1 MSEKSFVTLMSL
13 VIICIFMT
21 SCSALVWGRD
31 GKHYKFN
38 GRDVTGDELVSLAHS
53 LTAEGQKA
61 QTKCAQVTDDLR
73 DSKME
78 CIKLEERL
86 TESRREC
93 FRLKNE
99 VEQLHEQAAKHRLRI
114 RFKTVYAAGIG
125 SYLASSLI
133 MWNLNMSEWGVEYRT
148 GCVLAALS
156 LAMFIETVA
165 CFKDDR

>member
-1 MSEKSFVTLMSL
+1 MLGISL
-13 VIICIFMT
+13 GVVME
-21 SCSALVWGRD
+21 
-31 GKHYKFN
+31 KHYKFN

-61 QTKCAQVTDDLR
+61 QTKCAQVNDDLR

-86 TESRREC
+86 TESRREK
-93 FRLKNE
+93 FRLKDE
-99 VEQLHEQAAKHRLRI
+99 VEKLREQMGRRRI
-114 RFKTVYAAGIG
+114 RVRFKTACYAGIA
-125 SYLASSLI
+125 SYLAASLI

-156 LAMFIETVA
+156 LAMFVETVA
-165 CFKDDR
+165 YFKDDR

>member
-1 MSEKSFVTLMSL
+1 MLGIGLGVVME
-13 VIICIFMT
+13 
-21 SCSALVWGRD
+21 
-31 GKHYKFN
+31 KHYKFN

-165 CFKDDR
+165 YFKDDR

>member
-1 MSEKSFVTLMSL
+1 MLGIGLGVVMEKY
-13 VIICIFMT
+13 
-21 SCSALVWGRD
+21 
-31 GKHYKFN
+31 YKFD
-38 GRDVTGDELVSLAHS
+38 GRSVTGDELVSLAHC

-61 QTKCAQVTDDLR
+61 QTKCAQATDKLR
-73 DSKME
+73 NSEMAR
-78 CIKLEERL
+78 IKLEDQL
-86 TESRREC
+86 TESRKEK
-93 FRLKNE
+93 FRLKDE

-156 LAMFIETVA
+156 LAMFVETVA
-165 CFKDDR
+165 YFKDDR

>member
-1 MSEKSFVTLMSL
+1 MLGISLGVVMEKY
-13 VIICIFMT
+13 
-21 SCSALVWGRD
+21 
-31 GKHYKFN
+31 YKFN
-38 GRDVTGDELVSLAHS
+38 GRDVTGDELVSLVHC
-53 LTAEGQKA
+53 LTG
-61 QTKCAQVTDDLR
+61 
-73 DSKME
+73 
-78 CIKLEERL
+78 
-86 TESRREC
+86 RREC

-156 LAMFIETVA
+156 LAMFVETVA
-165 CFKDDR
+165 YFKDDR

>member
-1 MSEKSFVTLMSL
+1 MRGIGLGVVMEKY
-13 VIICIFMT
+13 
-21 SCSALVWGRD
+21 
-31 GKHYKFN
+31 YKFN
-38 GRDVTGDELVSLAHS
+38 GRDVTGDELVSLVHC

-61 QTKCAQVTDDLR
+61 QTKCAQATDKLR

-114 RFKTVYAAGIG
+114 RFKTVYAAGIA
-125 SYLASSLI
+125 SYLAASLI
-133 MWNLNMSEWGVEYRT
+133 MWNLDISEWSVDCRAA
-148 GCVLAALS
+148 CVMAALS
-156 LAMFIETVA
+156 IAVLVETIEY
-165 CFKDDR
+165 FKDDR